1 MSESA
6 GGEMVRPVLAQSV
19 SGGTRP
25 TPMAAIRAS
34 PPPTGPD
41 ECCWRVR
48 IRATLVPLDRR
59 LTNTVCGPL
68 RDPAYVAR
76 ICRWRRDTCGAW
88 DRWWQQQGIQARP
101 TGSPWFAA
109 RVSTAWESPRR
120 VRCCAFRSAQSP
132 GDWGGGATPVEPLSR
147 CCSPGLHEVLIV
159 AILQPDLNCLRPCHL
174 GIWQARRR
182 RYATP
187 IAAGHCSPLERLP
200 HAVTPLRGCRTR

>member
-1 MSESA
+1 MD
-6 GGEMVRPVLAQSV
+6 
-19 SGGTRP
+19 
-25 TPMAAIRAS
+25 RAS
-34 PPPTGPD
+34 SFRGHVVAPSRRFQRPS
-41 ECCWRVR
+41 R
-48 IRATLVPLDRR
+48 IRPRGRTNAVGGSAFRRRSSPLDRR

-101 TGSPWFAA
+101 TGSPWFCGAGINGVGVSAA
-109 RVSTAWESPRR
+109 GEVLRLPVGAIS
-120 VRCCAFRSAQSP
+120 